1 MLEYEHG
8 VVPKPRWADLTD
20 KDMTSQRAVASLATE
35 DEEKAAM
42 PLSEVRGA
50 SPKKERGGKKDSA
63 RGGKKKKAAFD
74 LAAVVRQATEEEK
87 SRQSADEESF
97 GAGVL
102 GSSDDECKPCLP
114 SSASSDALA
123 RKQKTRSRWRFGA
136 KLSGLNYRSS
146 ARRRTEGDEDDDRA
160 GSEDERPSTA
170 PARKSLGRAASD
182 GGPTSASSDS
192 HSSTWR
198 KFSLS
203 KLFAK
208 HAPPGSDDDDGSPG
222 SKAEGLTMSGMMR
235 ETEKRR
241 KPIRNFCYRYA
252 KILLRWV
259 KGRLIRLRDPVLHD
273 PSIREAHVRAD
284 GRVGA
289 DEVLLGEVDAD
300 GKVADAPAGVGGLS
314 REGLSFPPLPKL
326 KTNKSTGNLELN
338 VEDGGAL
345 ADNPDEEIKETL
357 VLLCV
362 QVAKSYAGTRLG
374 QHGAPHAQPH
384 ASPRSSLYRYSLAL
398 VWLAVVVNHCVN
410 ANLLSLPLPL
420 VYFLYG
426 ALEAPMPGP
435 RCFDFLL
442 TYVFIVLGM
451 KFIYQLPL
459 FCASPPLTMP
469 TDQTGGS
476 LTESFLM
483 CVDSSTQVTAHHC
496 HQQHHRHRR
505 LRLRRLHHRHQQHHH
520 RHQ

>member
-1 MLEYEHG
+1 MREMQQLKLKRIEKAVKRIEALIYKEENKGEASAALQGGDVEEAESPEGGGGVFGFFGGGKKKAEAEGAKAAAAREDEKGTTYGFVTAVTELHGAMKEVERRRDVERERRERRGESQLVAVKPHARDAAGAPMVEKYEGEELCSHCLRALIRAGARGKDLFGVQQDWLGSSEMMKATRCATAQFWRNSGASLRNSGAILAQFCAIILRRRIFYTYVLEYEHG
-8 VVPKPRWADLTD
+8 VAPKPRRADLTD

-208 HAPPGSDDDDGSPG
+208 HAPPGSDDDDGSP

-241 KPIRNFCYRYA
+241 A
-252 KILLRWV
+252 Q
-259 KGRLIRLRDPVLHD
+259 
-273 PSIREAHVRAD
+273 
-284 GRVGA
+284 
-289 DEVLLGEVDAD
+289 
-300 GKVADAPAGVGGLS
+300 
-314 REGLSFPPLPKL
+314 
-326 KTNKSTGNLELN
+326 
-338 VEDGGAL
+338 L
-345 ADNPDEEIKETL
+345 A
-357 VLLCV
+357 
-362 QVAKSYAGTRLG
+362 Q
-374 QHGAPHAQPH
+374 
-384 ASPRSSLYRYSLAL
+384 
-398 VWLAVVVNHCVN
+398 
-410 ANLLSLPLPL
+410 
-420 VYFLYG
+420 
-426 ALEAPMPGP
+426 
-435 RCFDFLL
+435 
-442 TYVFIVLGM
+442 
-451 KFIYQLPL
+451 
-459 FCASPPLTMP
+459 FCAIMVQL
-469 TDQTGGS
+469 
-476 LTESFLM
+476 F
-483 CVDSSTQVTAHHC
+483 
-496 HQQHHRHRR
+496 
-505 LRLRRLHHRHQQHHH
+505 
-520 RHQ
+520 

>member
-1 MLEYEHG
+1 MRRAILAQFWRNSGAILAQFWRNSGAILARRRAQLFCDADLFYSYVLEYEHG
-8 VVPKPRWADLTD
+8 VSKPRWADLTD

-182 GGPTSASSDS
+182 GGHSATTDAHHPPPTTASSDS

-222 SKAEGLTMSGMMR
+222 SKAEGLTMAGMMR

-241 KPIRNFCYRYA
+241 QA
-252 KILLRWV
+252 
-259 KGRLIRLRDPVLHD
+259 DPQL
-273 PSIREAHVRAD
+273 
-284 GRVGA
+284 
-289 DEVLLGEVDAD
+289 
-300 GKVADAPAGVGGLS
+300 
-314 REGLSFPPLPKL
+314 
-326 KTNKSTGNLELN
+326 
-338 VEDGGAL
+338 
-345 ADNPDEEIKETL
+345 
-357 VLLCV
+357 
-362 QVAKSYAGTRLG
+362 
-374 QHGAPHAQPH
+374 
-384 ASPRSSLYRYSLAL
+384 
-398 VWLAVVVNHCVN
+398 
-410 ANLLSLPLPL
+410 LLSLREDPPSLGE
-420 VYFLYG
+420 G
-426 ALEAPMPGP
+426 AA
-435 RCFDFLL
+435 D
-442 TYVFIVLGM
+442 
-451 KFIYQLPL
+451 
-459 FCASPPLTMP
+459 PPP
-469 TDQTGGS
+469 
-476 LTESFLM
+476 
-483 CVDSSTQVTAHHC
+483 
-496 HQQHHRHRR
+496 
-505 LRLRRLHHRHQQHHH
+505 
-520 RHQ
+520 